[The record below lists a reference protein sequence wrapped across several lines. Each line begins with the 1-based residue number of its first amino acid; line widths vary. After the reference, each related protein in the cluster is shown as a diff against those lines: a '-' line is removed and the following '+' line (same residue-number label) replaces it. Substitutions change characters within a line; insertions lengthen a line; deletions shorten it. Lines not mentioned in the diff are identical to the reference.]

1 MSDKQD
7 SPALSRGDGVV
18 SRLLHSKEDEPDTEL
33 TVTWVE
39 VEPGSEQVVHSHR
52 PEQVYVVVAGE
63 GRMHVGNEERDV
75 SAGDV
80 VHIPPNAEH
89 GIENTADDTLE
100 NVSAATPAF
109 PPEQVQEFYDE
120 GGSA

>member
-1 MSDKQD
+1 MSDRQD

-18 SRLLHSKEDEPDTEL
+18 SRLLHSKGDEPDTEL

-63 GRMHVGNEERDV
+63 GRMHVGKEKRDV

-89 GIENTADDTLE
+89 GIRNTSDETLE
-100 NVSAATPAF
+100 YVSAATPAF
-109 PPEQVQEFYDE
+109 PPGKVRDFYDG

>member
-1 MSDKQD
+1 MNREEV
-7 SPALSRGDGVV
+7 PALSRGDGVV
-18 SRLLHSKEDEPDTEL
+18 SRLLHTQGDAPDTDL

-39 VEPGSEQVVHSHR
+39 VEPGSEQVAHSHL

-63 GRMHVGNEERDV
+63 GRMRVGNEERDV

-89 GIENTADDTLE
+89 GIENTGDEMLE
-100 NVSAATPAF
+100 YVSAATPAF
-109 PPEQVQEFYDE
+109 PREQVERFYESD
-120 GGSA
+120 G